1 MKHFTSISA
10 ITLSRVTSIFG
21 RTSAGERPQALP
33 RVASSALLCL
43 ALAAAVTG
51 CIGQESPADEELVD
65 STDLAVTAPIN
76 PSDMWSNSVWFVG
89 NSGSADPYSQVRFQ
103 YTNSGGATDFTV
115 PINSNGAFTK
125 YMNTGSPYNGDVIR
139 ATWSGPGLDDVGC
152 NFVFRYY
159 GGAVYTFAEMGCV
172 VTPRVARVVLN
183 EILVNE
189 PGSATAGEF
198 VELVNIGDGTANLG
212 GWTLS
217 DRVSVRHTFAAGTTL
232 LPGKALVVFGG
243 ASARISRCVRCRR
256 AGPRRWR
263 GDCGGCGT
271 RLRRYRAGSRGRR
284 RCTVRGRG
292 VSGKPSHSDREDGH
306 REPGDRGRSA
316 GACSSSGRA
325 RRRLG
330 RRKELGHR
338 CKPAVRI
345 RIHRAL
351 DDGAQRLGQGFPPP
365 PPAPHA
371 S

>member
-10 ITLSRVTSIFG
+10 ITLSSVTSIFG

-217 DRVSVRHTFAAGTTL
+217 DRVFVRHTFAAGTTL

-243 ASARISRCVRCRR
+243 ASAIP
-256 AGPRRWR
+256 AGLSNAVAASSGALSLNNT
-263 GDCGGCGT
+263 GDDVNLHNANGEFQLGVG
-271 RLRRYRAGSRGRR
+271 YGDNANPID
-284 RCTVRGRG
+284 G
-292 VSGKPSHSDREDGH
+292 VSMNISPEGTDSGGYALHSTLSAAPNS
-306 REPGDRGRSA
+306 PGVRTS
-316 GACSSSGRA
+316 GAA
-325 RRRLG
+325 W
-330 RRKELGHR
+330 
-338 CKPAVRI
+338 
-345 RIHRAL
+345 
-351 DDGAQRLGQGFPPP
+351 
-365 PPAPHA
+365 
-371 S
+371 